1 MEMRLLIAE
10 DEADLAEALTVFFEK
25 NHFSV
30 DAVGDGFSAY
40 EYASAGDYDG
50 ILLDVMMPKMN
61 GVEVLK
67 KLREEGIRTPVM
79 MLTAKAATGDR
90 ITGFDAGADDYLPK
104 PFEPDELIS
113 RVRAMLRRSG
123 DYPYPRNTPDLELH
137 PRIHA
142 MIWTP
147 RPSIQFRVR
156 GGEGHTV
163 CSPQAHSC
171 F

>member
-79 MLTAKAATGDR
+79 MLTAKQPPATGSPALTPAPTTTFR
-90 ITGFDAGADDYLPK
+90 SPLSPMNSSAGFVPCSAAA
-104 PFEPDELIS
+104 ETIS
-113 RVRAMLRRSG
+113 RTS
-123 DYPYPRNTPDLELH
+123 
-137 PRIHA
+137 
-142 MIWTP
+142 
-147 RPSIQFRVR
+147 
-156 GGEGHTV
+156 
-163 CSPQAHSC
+163 
-171 F
+171 